1 MNKGFSIKLSKE
13 IQEVNSFIDHDYDDF
28 YIQNTQFD
36 FLFEGVLLNKKKLLN
51 EFALKDFETLIL
63 ELFKNKKEQI
73 IKEFEGEFHGFIW
86 INLEI
91 KFLFLP
97 MQLPH
102 NVFFTG
108 NSV

>member
-86 INLEI
+86 DKSRNKISISN
-91 KFLFLP
+91 
-97 MQLPH
+97 
-102 NVFFTG
+102 
-108 NSV
+108 